1 VADIFGTA
9 ANDVLAG
16 TTAADRIEGGAGNDR
31 INGGAGDDEI
41 LGGVG
46 ADILTGDAGNDR
58 IYGEDGND
66 GVYGGGGDDFVDGGV
81 GDDIL
86 FGDGGNDTLIG
97 GVGNDRIS
105 GGIGNDTIDGGAGND
120 TLNGEAGDDTFVWR
134 TGDGQDTIIGG
145 GGADRIELVLSA
157 ADITASVRAD
167 FEAYQAWA
175 AQQAAAAGSVANL
188 AAQTTGASFT
198 FASLGLT
205 ISVIETVA
213 VKVDGRAV
221 AVADLINSAP
231 VANAAAQIAGV
242 EDQVLS
248 GAIAATDADG
258 DALSFV
264 VETGP
269 VKGTVALD
277 SATGRFIYTPAADI
291 SGNDSFVVRITDSR
305 GASVAQ
311 TVNVAIAAVAD
322 APTVVAADAT
332 AVLAQP
338 VVGTEASDV
347 IVGNAIPATATL
359 GLVIGA
365 GLADIDGSEGLAI
378 HIAGIPDAGALSAGV
393 KQADG
398 TWLLTAA
405 DLVDL
410 KLTAPTGADFL
421 LTATATAT
429 DANGSASSSSTEFH
443 VTFDH
448 TGLGDDVIDGAGG
461 DDIIEA
467 GHGNDRVSG
476 GKGDDTFIQH
486 AGDGTDVVSGG
497 DGHDV
502 LELVLSSADVTP
514 QFLAELSD
522 FQGWMAK
529 GADGVFGFN
538 TLGLTVDTIE
548 YLVVSV
554 DGLPVSIAELLN
566 VAPTAEAVTKSA
578 TFEDTAVKGQVTA
591 VDANGDVLTYM
602 VEKGPANGT
611 VTLDPNT
618 GAFVY
623 TPGHDI
629 SGNDSFVVRVSDPFG
644 ASVVQKVE
652 VAVAAQADAPTL
664 SAVKADVDV
673 ARISTLTG
681 TRGNDVIRGDQHVA
695 TATVALVIAAALMDT
710 DGSESLSVRISGVP
724 DGATLSAGA
733 RQSDGAWLLGQKD
746 LNGLMLTAPTAKDL
760 TLTVTAIANDG
771 TSVAQSST
779 ALDVAFHHSSNL
791 NDTIIAS
798 VGTDTYDG
806 ANGIDTVDYS
816 SAATAANINL
826 ESGKASGPGTHT
838 LVAIEN
844 AVGTAQDDNITGNA
858 AANILEGGAGNDRVN
873 GGAGNDV
880 LVDGAGNDRYDGGS
894 GYDVLDYSKATRGVT
909 VDTDDGD
916 ATGMGNDTFSNVE
929 KIVGSNFNDSF
940 FGDKGV
946 DTFDGGAGNDM
957 FRGYE
962 GSDVFA
968 GGAGRDTF
976 VWQEKDVVSGKKSQ
990 GVDSITDFGAGDKL
1004 DLSDIT
1010 DSLFGNLLGSDPST
1024 VIKVTDGAVGSM
1036 VAVKVGNTF
1045 YDVVV
1050 LQNVHGVTAASLIAD
1065 GQLIA

>member
-1 VADIFGTA
+1 MADIFGTA

-41 LGGVG
+41 FGGVG
-46 ADILTGDAGNDR
+46 VDILTGDAGNDR

-97 GVGNDRIS
+97 AAGNDRIS

-120 TLNGEAGDDTFVWR
+120 TLNGEAGDDTFIWR
-134 TGDGQDTIIGG
+134 SGDGQDTIIGG
-145 GGADRIELVLSA
+145 GGADRIELALSA

-167 FEAYQAWA
+167 FEAYEAWA
-175 AQQAAAAGSVANL
+175 AQQTASAGSTANL
-188 AAQTTGASFT
+188 AAQTTGENFT
-198 FASLGLT
+198 FTSLGLT

-213 VKVDGRAV
+213 IKVDGRAV
-221 AVADLINSAP
+221 AIADLINSAP

-248 GAIAATDADG
+248 GVVAASDADG
-258 DALSFV
+258 DALNFV
-264 VETGP
+264 VESAP
-269 VKGTVALD
+269 AKGTVALD
-277 SATGRFIYTPAADI
+277 VATGRYIYTPAADI
-291 SGNDSFVVRITDSR
+291 SGNDSFVVRITDSH
-305 GASVAQ
+305 GASVTQ

-338 VVGTEASDV
+338 VVGTDASDV
-347 IVGNAIPATATL
+347 LVGDAIPATATV
-359 GLVIGA
+359 GLDIGA

-410 KLTAPTGADFL
+410 KLTAPTEADVL
-421 LTATATAT
+421 LTVTATATE
-429 DANGSASSSSTEFH
+429 ANGSASSSSTDVR

-476 GKGDDTFIQH
+476 GKGDDTFIQR
-486 AGDGTDVVSGG
+486 AGDGIDVVSGG

-502 LELVLSSADVTP
+502 VELVLASADVTP
-514 QFLAELSD
+514 EFLGELSD

-529 GADGVFGFN
+529 GANGAFAFN
-538 TLGLTVDTIE
+538 SLGLTVDTIE
-548 YLVVSV
+548 YLVVTV
-554 DGLPVSIAELLN
+554 DGRDVSIAELLN

-578 TFEDTAVKGQVTA
+578 TAEDTAFKGQVTA
-591 VDANGDVLTYM
+591 FDANGDALKYM

-623 TPGHDI
+623 IPGHNI
-629 SGNDSFVVRVSDPFG
+629 SGDDSFVVRVSDPFG

-664 SAVKADVDV
+664 SVAKANVDV
-673 ARISTLTG
+673 ARISILTG

-695 TATVALVIAAALMDT
+695 TATVALVIAAAVTDT
-710 DGSESLSVRISGVP
+710 DGSEALSVRISGVP

-733 RQSDGAWLLGQKD
+733 RQSDSTWLLGQKD

-771 TSVAQSST
+771 SSVAQSST
-779 ALDVAFHHSSNL
+779 ALDVVFHHSSNL

-806 ANGIDTVDYS
+806 ANGTDTVDYS

-826 ESGKASGPGTHT
+826 ESGKATGAGSHS

-844 AVGTAQDDNITGNA
+844 VVGTAQDDIITGSA
-858 AANILEGGAGNDRVN
+858 AANVLEGGAGNDRVN

-880 LVDGAGNDRYDGGS
+880 LIDGAGNDRYDGGV
-894 GYDVLDYSKATRGVT
+894 GYDILDYSKATRSVT
-909 VDTDDGD
+909 IDTKDGD
-916 ATGMGNDTFSNVE
+916 VSGMGSDTFSNVE
-929 KIVGSNFNDSF
+929 KFVGSDFNDSF
-940 FGDKGV
+940 YGDKGV
-946 DTFDGGAGNDM
+946 DTFDGAAGNDV

-962 GSDVFA
+962 GSDIFT
-968 GGAGRDTF
+968 GGAGSDTF

-990 GVDSITDFGAGDKL
+990 GVDTITDFGTGDKL

-1010 DSLFGNLLGSDPST
+1010 DTLFNNLLGVDPST
-1024 VIKVTDGAVGSM
+1024 LIKVTDGAAGSM
-1036 VAVKVGNTF
+1036 VSVKVGNAF
-1045 YDVVV
+1045 YDVAV
-1050 LQNVHGVTAASLIAD
+1050 LQNVHGITAASLIAD